1 MDSNTNSTFAAD
13 VARLLLTSL
22 GLDLGFCPQGGSI
35 WVSDCSLP
43 RLQAHRA
50 VKTLTANGYIAT
62 PVEDGGDGPRR
73 DWIYV
78 SPKPTPPAP
87 RPVAERLLEVYKSVV
102 ALEGTVGEATRAE
115 LLEVLTDLAGYAHR
129 EVKA

>member
-1 MDSNTNSTFAAD
+1 MTSNTNSTFAAD

-22 GLDLGFCPQGGSI
+22 GLDCGFCPQGGSI

-43 RLQAHRA
+43 RLTALRA
-50 VKTLTANGYIAT
+50 VETLTAAGYIAT
-62 PVEDGGDGPRR
+62 PVEDGRAGPRR
-73 DWIYV
+73 DWLYV

-87 RPVAERLLEVYKSVV
+87 RPVAERLLDVYKSVV
-102 ALEGTVGEATRAE
+102 ALEGTVGEVTRAE
-115 LLEVLTDLAGYAHR
+115 LLEVLADLAKHAHR